1 MLGGL
6 LDDNQ
11 LELEQK
17 KSTSRVGIAE
27 PYKPGDNALVGELL
41 EDEEEEEKE
50 PVKYFSDEFK
60 EKLRQFRIQK
70 AQKQEENK
78 ANTVE
83 SNLNGIFQNFRVVT

>member
-60 EKLRQFRIQK
+60 EKLKQFRIQK